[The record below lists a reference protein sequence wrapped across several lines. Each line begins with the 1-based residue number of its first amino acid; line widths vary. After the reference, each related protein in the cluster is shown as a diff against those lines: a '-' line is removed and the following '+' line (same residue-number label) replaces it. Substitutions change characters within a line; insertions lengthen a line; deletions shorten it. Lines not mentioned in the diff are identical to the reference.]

1 MMKNLIKAIKLGLIP
16 AVLLTLLIIGH
27 AIYEIATDVEVSI
40 SKVFAYIVLAF
51 VISTIIEYRK
61 EAWYERRDI

>member
-27 AIYEIATDVEVSI
+27 AIYEIATGVEVSI

-61 EAWYERRDI
+61 ED